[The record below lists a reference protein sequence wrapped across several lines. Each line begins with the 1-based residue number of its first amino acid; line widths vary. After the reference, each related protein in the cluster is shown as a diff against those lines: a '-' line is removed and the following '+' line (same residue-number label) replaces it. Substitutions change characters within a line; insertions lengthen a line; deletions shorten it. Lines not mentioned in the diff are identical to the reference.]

1 MDTLAF
7 NCVQCK
13 ARVTVTAAEPD
24 ALSISG
30 TTSNARLDDSFLLL
44 DAALSQRGTQS
55 GAIEAAGKRSTMDE
69 SFIVLPNKSTPQ
81 QNTESSSLNAR
92 MPVDQTLR
100 ALSRVY
106 EVATEQSQIGHPL
119 CTDCA
124 GEVHKELEAQL
135 SDMQKEVAS
144 YEAGIKRLEAENLQP
159 LSIAEFEQV
168 LHSAEQEEEQERQR
182 IFQLKQDLAAAES
195 ELVAAKKNAQEL
207 DELETHYWYE
217 FGDFQLQLQEHLDEK
232 AALMHRV
239 ESNYAA
245 LNMLKRTN
253 VYSDV
258 FKIWHDG
265 PFGTISG
272 LRLGRT
278 SSQEVSWD
286 EINAAWG
293 HAVLLLHTMAK
304 VCDVQFSHYRLLPMG
319 SYARIADSR
328 GTYDLYGPVNKFLCV
343 SFDKAQVGFLVC
355 LKDYAEWLHSRGLS
369 DSQGKAFELPQPIE
383 GDKIGGNSIK
393 YMLNKDKNWTKAL
406 KYCLVDLKFC
416 LKWTIALLDRQGP
429 PVVSLQREDPARP

>member
-168 LHSAEQEEEQERQR
+168 LHSAEQEEEQER
-182 IFQLKQDLAAAES
+182 
-195 ELVAAKKNAQEL
+195 
-207 DELETHYWYE
+207 
-217 FGDFQLQLQEHLDEK
+217 
-232 AALMHRV
+232 
-239 ESNYAA
+239 
-245 LNMLKRTN
+245 
-253 VYSDV
+253 
-258 FKIWHDG
+258 
-265 PFGTISG
+265 
-272 LRLGRT
+272 
-278 SSQEVSWD
+278 
-286 EINAAWG
+286 
-293 HAVLLLHTMAK
+293 
-304 VCDVQFSHYRLLPMG
+304 
-319 SYARIADSR
+319 
-328 GTYDLYGPVNKFLCV
+328 
-343 SFDKAQVGFLVC
+343 
-355 LKDYAEWLHSRGLS
+355 
-369 DSQGKAFELPQPIE
+369 
-383 GDKIGGNSIK
+383 
-393 YMLNKDKNWTKAL
+393 
-406 KYCLVDLKFC
+406 
-416 LKWTIALLDRQGP
+416 
-429 PVVSLQREDPARP
+429 